1 MGITTNKI
9 NSLLEIDEFYY
20 APIKLFKIIF
30 NKERR
35 EILFKK
41 FLEEEKR
48 IDFDWFAQCFEE
60 EHADRKTKKQDFTP
74 REVRKLLEQLV
85 GNTNSTL
92 DVCAGTGGI
101 VIQKWYQDMM
111 QVSPFEYYPSNY
123 FYQCEELSDR
133 ALPFLLFNLCI
144 RGMNAIVIHGDSL
157 SREVSNIYFIQNDKN
172 DFLRFS
178 SLNVMPRSQEV
189 ENYFNVKSW
198 KGEPIIHIES
208 ELDVLN
214 NYI

>member
-20 APIKLFKIIF
+20 APIKLFEIIF
-30 NKERR
+30 DKEKR

-41 FLEEEKR
+41 FLKEEKR

-74 REVRKLLEQLV
+74 GQVTKLIEQLV

-101 VIQKWYQDMM
+101 VIQKWYQDMIH
-111 QVSPFEYYPSNY
+111 VSPFEYYPSNY

-157 SREVSNIYFIQNDKN
+157 SREVNNIYFIQNDKN

-189 ENYFNVKSW
+189 EHYFNVKSW

-208 ELDVLN
+208 ELS
-214 NYI
+214 